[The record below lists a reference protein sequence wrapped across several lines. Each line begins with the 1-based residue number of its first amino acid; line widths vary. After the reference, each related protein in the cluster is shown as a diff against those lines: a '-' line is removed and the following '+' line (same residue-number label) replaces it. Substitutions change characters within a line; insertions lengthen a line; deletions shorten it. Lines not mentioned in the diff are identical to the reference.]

1 MRTNFLRLFFLAVGL
16 FLAAATISFAGVN
29 MDVAHKLTLENPPLD
44 VVSTPDGKFMFVL
57 SEKGIISAFDQN
69 GVLQNEIHVGKE
81 VERIKMDPQG
91 TRLFITS
98 RSGKSV
104 QVIALDFFV
113 EINTADTPSKGP
125 QNAPVVLVVFSD
137 FQCPYCARLAPKLE
151 QMLKQYPKSVRV
163 VYKNFPLSSHKF
175 AKQAA
180 AAALAAERQGKF
192 WEYHDELLKSYRH
205 LSDKKFVEIAQQL
218 GLDEAK
224 FNKDRHDP
232 AILEKIN
239 LEFKEGEELEIRGI
253 PALFINGRR
262 IQNRDLGELQDIVEK
277 QLKKAQ

>member
-1 MRTNFLRLFFLAVGL
+1 MRTNYLRLFFLAVGL

-91 TRLFITS
+91 TRLFVTS

-192 WEYHDELLKSYRH
+192 WEYHDELLKSYRN

-239 LEFKEGEELEIRGI
+239 LEFKEGEALEIRGI